1 VFCVNY
7 KICVNLRKFL
17 VLFLAFALATALVFA
32 EAGAGAVPPEEA
44 QNTTPKEPWYEPF
57 FVEGSLHYYIAPDA
71 IADLIKPMLGF
82 RAALGYE
89 FRRFRFAVE
98 SGYTH
103 ITGTNPLVLDLTFIP
118 LVFKFGYALPIRWG
132 LGLQADLDFGF
143 LFSRTDHYD
152 TAIDMFLN
160 KLLDDSERSLFGG
173 ARAYVTY
180 TVPGN
185 FVKLYAGGGAD
196 IILEP
201 QTPLPLPLL
210 EAGVSFKPLALVGLF
225 SERAART
232 KAQTQVPSGTVYFEP
247 DSAVPTEDSLSALD
261 KAGHFLASQPD
272 TIIVLRSVAFG
283 TKPTLLDLSPA
294 RAEYCRN
301 YLIEHYKIPE
311 HRIQIEPWG
320 AQLPVAS
327 EGEYT
332 EVFWDTY
339 RRVDLDIESTKGRK
353 K

>member
-1 VFCVNY
+1 LC
-7 KICVNLRKFL
+7 KLQNLRKFL
-17 VLFLAFALATALVFA
+17 TFFLAFVFAAALAFPQAAPTDT
-32 EAGAGAVPPEEA
+32 VPPA
-44 QNTTPKEPWYEPF
+44 TPNTTPKEPWYEPF
-57 FVEGSLHYYIAPDA
+57 FLEGSLHYYIAPDA
-71 IADLIKPMLGF
+71 IADLINPMLGF

-132 LGLQADLDFGF
+132 LGLQADLNFGF

-152 TAIDMFLN
+152 TAIDMLLN
-160 KLLDDSERSLFGG
+160 KLLEDDSERSLFGG
-173 ARAYVTY
+173 GRLYVTY
-180 TVPGN
+180 TFPGN

-201 QTPLPLPLL
+201 QTPLPLPML
-210 EAGVSFKPLALVGLF
+210 EAGLSFKPLALVGLF
-225 SERAART
+225 SGRAART
-232 KAQTQVPSGTVYFEP
+232 KAQKQVPSGTVYFAP
-247 DSAVPTEDSLSALD
+247 DSAVPTEDSLAALD
-261 KAGHFLASQPD
+261 KAGHFLAAQPD